1 MSRRSQA
8 ASVELIEEAARLIC
22 DEGYADY
29 RLAKQ
34 KAAERL
40 GLSRGVTLPDNARI
54 EAAVLDRQNL
64 FGGEAY
70 RAHLLD
76 MRRTALRAMRLLG
89 AFDPRLSGS
98 SVSGAIGEG
107 HRVQLHLIADQPE
120 TVEMLLHDRHIPFEQ
135 DERRYRLSDGR
146 EARVPLLRFEADRVG
161 VDLAVFDAASLRH
174 PPLSQID
181 GKPVRRLTPEQLRTL
196 LGPDAI

>member
-1 MSRRSQA
+1 MSRRSLA
-8 ASVELIEEAARLIC
+8 TSAELIEEAARLIC

-29 RLAKQ
+29 RMAKH

-40 GLSRGVTLPDNARI
+40 GLPRNANLPDNARI
-54 EAAVLDRQNL
+54 EAAVLDRQKL
-64 FGGEAY
+64 FGGQAY
-70 RAHLLD
+70 QAQLIA
-76 MRRTALRAMRLLG
+76 MRRTALRAMRLLS

-107 HRVQLHLIADQPE
+107 HRVQLHLVADQAE

-146 EARVPLLRFEADRVG
+146 EAQVPLLRFEADRIG
-161 VDLAVFDAASLRH
+161 VDLAVFDPASVRH
-174 PPLSQID
+174 PPLSQVD
-181 GKPVRRLTPEQLRTL
+181 GKPACRLTPEQVRTL
-196 LGPDAI
+196 LGPDAV

>member
-29 RLAKQ
+29 RVAKQ

-40 GLSRGVTLPDNARI
+40 GISRGVTLSDNARI
-54 EAAVLDRQNL
+54 EAAVLDRQKL
-64 FGGEAY
+64 FGGDAY
-70 RAHLLD
+70 RAQLLD
-76 MRRTALRAMRLLG
+76 MRRTALRAMRLLS

-135 DERRYRLSDGR
+135 DERRYRLADGR
-146 EARVPLLRFEADRVG
+146 EAQVPLLRFEADRIG
-161 VDLAVFDAASLRH
+161 VDLAVFDAGSLRH
-174 PPLSQID
+174 PPLSQVD
-181 GKPVRRLTPEQLRTL
+181 NKPARRLTPDQLRAL
-196 LGPDAI
+196 LGPDAV

>member
-8 ASVELIEEAARLIC
+8 AAAELVEEAARLIC

-29 RLAKQ
+29 RVAKQ

-40 GLSRGVTLPDNARI
+40 GVSRRATLPDNAQI
-54 EAAVLDRQNL
+54 EAAVLDRQAL
-64 FGGEAY
+64 FGGDAY
-70 RAHLLD
+70 RARLLE
-76 MRRTALRAMRLLG
+76 MRRTALRAMRLLS

-107 HRVQLHLIADQPE
+107 HRVQLHLVADQPE

-135 DERRYRLSDGR
+135 DERRYRLADGR
-146 EARVPLLRFEADRVG
+146 EAQVPLLRFEADRVG
-161 VDLAVFDAASLRH
+161 VDLAVFDAGSLRH
-174 PPLSQID
+174 PPLSQVD
-181 GKPVRRLTPEQLRTL
+181 GKPARRLTPAQLRAV
-196 LGPDAI
+196 LGPDAV

>member
-1 MSRRSQA
+1 VSRRSQA

-29 RLAKQ
+29 RVAKQ

-40 GLSRGVTLPDNARI
+40 GISRGVALSDNTRI
-54 EAAVLDRQNL
+54 EAAVLDRQKL
-64 FGGEAY
+64 FGGDTY
-70 RAHLLD
+70 RAQLLD
-76 MRRTALRAMRLLG
+76 MRRTALRAMRLLS

-98 SVSGAIGEG
+98 SVSGAIGQG

-135 DERRYRLSDGR
+135 DERRYRLADGR
-146 EARVPLLRFEADRVG
+146 EAQVPLLRFEADRVG
-161 VDLAVFDAASLRH
+161 VDLAVFDAGSLRH
-174 PPLSQID
+174 PPLSQVD
-181 GKPVRRLTPEQLRTL
+181 NKPARRLTPEQLRAL
-196 LGPDAI
+196 LGPDAT

>member
-8 ASVELIEEAARLIC
+8 ASAELVEETARLIC

-40 GLSRGVTLPDNARI
+40 GLGRGAVLPDNARI

-64 FGGEAY
+64 FGGPAY
-70 RAHLLD
+70 RALLLD
-76 MRRTALRAMRLLG
+76 MRRTALRAMRLLS
-89 AFDPRLSGS
+89 AFEPRLSGS

-107 HRVQLHLIADQPE
+107 HRVQLHLVADQPE
-120 TVEMLLHDRHIPFEQ
+120 TVEILLHDRQIPFEQ
-135 DERRYRLSDGR
+135 DERRYRLADGR
-146 EARVPLLRFEADRVG
+146 EARVPLLRFQADRVG
-161 VDLAVFDAASLRH
+161 IDLAVFDPGSLRH

-181 GKPVRRLTPEQLRTL
+181 GKPARRLTPEQLRAL
-196 LGPDAI
+196 LGPDTV

>member
-8 ASVELIEEAARLIC
+8 ASAELIDEAARLIC

-29 RLAKQ
+29 RMAKQ

-40 GLSRGVTLPDNARI
+40 GLSHRVSLPDNVRI

-64 FGGEAY
+64 FGGAVY
-70 RAHLLD
+70 SARLLQ
-76 MRRTALRAMRLLG
+76 MRRTALRAMRLLN

-107 HRVQLHLIADQPE
+107 HRVQLHLVADQPE
-120 TVEMLLHDRHIPFEQ
+120 LVEMLLHDRHIPFEQ
-135 DERRYRLSDGR
+135 DERRYRLADGR
-146 EARVPLLRFEADRVG
+146 ETQVPLLRFEADRVG

-174 PPLSQID
+174 PPLSQVN
-181 GKPVRRLTPEQLRTL
+181 GKPARRLTPEQLRAL
-196 LGPDAI
+196 LGPDAV